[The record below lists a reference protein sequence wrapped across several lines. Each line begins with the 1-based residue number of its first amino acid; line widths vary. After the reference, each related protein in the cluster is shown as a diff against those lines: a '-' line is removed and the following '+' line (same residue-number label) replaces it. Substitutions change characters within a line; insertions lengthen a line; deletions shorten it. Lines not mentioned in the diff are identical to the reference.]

1 LTVLSTFYDHKTIE
15 FDFCTCTPELSN
27 RNSIFYLIQL
37 VPIDCLFFVTLH
49 DIKLYPIHLTT
60 GWNPTHNYA
69 YLYIILK
76 IWYYN
81 HKTYEHEFVFV
92 LRKTSSQSELTV
104 SNKIYYFD
112 WTILEYKY
120 KNQTQLFYDRKTCL
134 IQSNLPYNI
143 IYKYA

>member
-1 LTVLSTFYDHKTIE
+1 MNCYGFGPRCRKLFQLYHGGQ
-15 FDFCTCTPELSN
+15 
-27 RNSIFYLIQL
+27 FYLLRKL
-37 VPIDCLFFVTLH
+37 VPWENHKPSDTLH

-134 IQSNLPYNI
+134 IQSNLP
-143 IYKYA
+143 